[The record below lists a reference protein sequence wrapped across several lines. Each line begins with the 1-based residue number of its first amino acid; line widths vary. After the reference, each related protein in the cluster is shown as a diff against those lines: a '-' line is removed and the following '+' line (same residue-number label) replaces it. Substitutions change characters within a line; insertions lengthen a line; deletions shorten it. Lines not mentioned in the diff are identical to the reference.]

1 MPVAYP
7 TPSAS
12 NSRALVVDDEPHI
25 VELVKACLE
34 EEGYA
39 VDGAATA
46 GQALE
51 LIRKG
56 SYDFLVLD
64 IMLPDMDGIMAHE
77 RVRAIDP
84 QLATKTIFVS
94 GWVKSPEIRDYLVSI
109 GSFLAKPFSVEELVR
124 LARSLSSDN

>member
-1 MPVAYP
+1 MAVAFPV
-7 TPSAS
+7 PSAS
-12 NSRALVVDDEPHI
+12 GCRALVVDDEPHI

-34 EEGYA
+34 EEGYE

-46 GQALE
+46 SQALD

-56 SYDFLVLD
+56 SYDFMVLD

-84 QLATKTIFVS
+84 HLAGKTIFVS

-124 LARSLSSDN
+124 VARSLNTDN

>member
-1 MPVAYP
+1 MAVAFP
-7 TPSAS
+7 IPGAS
-12 NSRALVVDDEPHI
+12 GSRALVVDDEPHI

-34 EEGYA
+34 EEGYE

-46 GQALE
+46 SQALD

-56 SYDFLVLD
+56 NYDFMVLD

-84 QLATKTIFVS
+84 HLASKTIFVS

-109 GSFLAKPFSVEELVR
+109 GSFLAKPFSGEELVR
-124 LARSLSSDN
+124 VARTLTTDN